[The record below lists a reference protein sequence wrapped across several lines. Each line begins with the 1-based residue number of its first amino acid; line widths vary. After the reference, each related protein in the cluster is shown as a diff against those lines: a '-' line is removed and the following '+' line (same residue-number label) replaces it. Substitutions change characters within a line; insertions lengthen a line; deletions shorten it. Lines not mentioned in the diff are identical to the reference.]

1 MSNKTPY
8 EIRLEVLQMAKSH
21 FDQTYTAQLE
31 FAKEAFS
38 KLQLA
43 SHISAQQFKDMIEAK
58 IPVPYSMEDLVKK
71 ANDMY
76 SFITKKD

>member
-8 EIRLEVLQMAKSH
+8 EIRLEILQMAKSH
-21 FDQTYTAQLE
+21 LDQTYTAQIE

-43 SHISAQQFKDMIEAK
+43 SHLTAQQFKDVIEAK
-58 IPVPYSMEDLVKK
+58 FPVTYSVEDLVKK
-71 ANDMY
+71 ANEMY